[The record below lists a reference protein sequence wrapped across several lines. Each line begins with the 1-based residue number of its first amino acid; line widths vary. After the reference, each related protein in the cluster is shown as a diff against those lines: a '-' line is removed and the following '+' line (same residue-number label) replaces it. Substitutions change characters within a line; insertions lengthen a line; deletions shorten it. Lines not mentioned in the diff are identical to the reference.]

1 MSSRGLSHHQR
12 SRSLSVGNAA
22 VTQLQNNNTGTDTHT
37 PRYHYRLPFSV
48 CECVCVC
55 PHTVFSLLRPV
66 QMEGLPFLTL
76 VKCPWICAGYLLF
89 SLPPSS
95 LCLSPSFS
103 PSLHP
108 LLPVSCSLLHVSFT
122 LSPFLSLPVLLF
134 ACLCCSFFPLI
145 LLASISLS
153 LSLCLPPSPCVSVS
167 VVRKLQ
173 EFELPYVS
181 ISSLQSSDFHILL
194 RKRYWPPAHITIPIL
209 CTQKAFCHI

>member
-1 MSSRGLSHHQR
+1 M
-12 SRSLSVGNAA
+12 V
-22 VTQLQNNNTGTDTHT
+22 
-37 PRYHYRLPFSV
+37 V
-48 CECVCVC
+48 CS
-55 PHTVFSLLRPV
+55 HTVFSLLRPV

-89 SLPPSS
+89 SLP
-95 LCLSPSFS
+95 LSV
-103 PSLHP
+103 SLHP
-108 LLPVSCSLLHVSFT
+108 SPPLSIHCSLLHVSFT

-134 ACLCCSFFPLI
+134 ACLCCSFLPLI

-153 LSLCLPPSPCVSVS
+153 LSSPSLPPSPCVSLS

-194 RKRYWPPAHITIPIL
+194 RKRYWPPAHITIPIS